1 MGRLLSMSV
10 VTAKVVAPGSEEAK
24 ASEPAPIRRRFRSG
38 KLRAQKLLRRA
49 HDHDAFQASQFG
61 AARQSA
67 GSPGGVYKNEP
78 DFTSPARRYFARITP
93 LGDALLSTSS
103 KPA

>member
-10 VTAKVVAPGSEEAK
+10 VTAKVVAPGSEEVK
-24 ASEPAPIRRRFRSG
+24 ASEPAPIRRARRAQN
-38 KLRAQKLLRRA
+38 LRDQKLLRRT
-49 HDHDAFQASQFG
+49 HDHDGFQASQIG
-61 AARQSA
+61 AARQRA
-67 GSPGGVYKNEP
+67 AALYTNEP

-93 LGDALLSTSS
+93 LGDALFSTSS